1 MSINL
6 KEQVNQ
12 IKGGGT
18 TIPAGIHSN
27 VSISG
32 ADRGT
37 NFVDILLTD
46 SFGRT
51 KKDRIFD
58 PDDKYVYPKDGETR
72 EDAYQRSVS
81 DKSKLLLQY
90 VVSSTDAELPDNVSG
105 YGDVAKLT
113 VDALKNG
120 GVYPINLKLVQHK
133 DEPSWSEFPRFAPYA
148 ERYRSDLPPTLKYS
162 TYELKAMK
170 PKENK
175 PATGDSFTLF

>member
-18 TIPAGIHSN
+18 TIPAGIHTN
-27 VSISG
+27 VSITG
-32 ADRGT
+32 VERGS

-58 PDDKYVYPKDGETR
+58 PDDKYVYPKEGETK

-105 YGDVAKLT
+105 YEDVVKLS
-113 VDALKNG
+113 VNALQSAS
-120 GVYPINLKLVQHK
+120 YPINLKLVQHK

-175 PATGDSFTLF
+175 PATDDSFTLF